1 MAATATAGKFEHR
14 LTVLLPGQLPE
25 LVDRA
30 AEKGLFDA
38 LGICAAR
45 DHRPIEGRRRTR
57 RRCRLRR
64 KPGKWMKR
72 KGVRHR

>member
-30 AEKGLFDA
+30 AEKAFSTRSEFVRRAIIDRLKADGALAADA
-38 LGICAAR
+38 A
-45 DHRPIEGRRRTR
+45 
-57 RRCRLRR
+57 
-64 KPGKWMKR
+64 
-72 KGVRHR
+72 

>member
-45 DHRPIEGRRRTR
+45 DHRPIEG
-57 RRCRLRR
+57 
-64 KPGKWMKR
+64 
-72 KGVRHR
+72 